1 LFNYK
6 KKIKRSKKKMIK
18 PKNIYKRRHKH
29 VKRKLRGGG
38 LNPKLK
44 KALLIA
50 TASGIAG
57 GLAAYGVH
65 KYKQQ
70 VQNNKGLIISP
81 SAPQLSLNTLPPP
94 VVQFREPQTPSVP
107 QLQIS
112 EPQTPSIPQLQIS
125 EPQTPSIPQLQ
136 FSVPQTTSVP
146 QLQSSTPQQQIEP
159 FREPELPATLEL
171 KLQEISTDVRP
182 RYHLESS
189 SEPGFSTANPLSTF
203 EIKPSTFVPALA
215 LGVGGWKGVGLGL
228 LAASAGVHNNN
239 NSTFYGNRLE
249 GTNYQYL
256 T

>member
-1 LFNYK
+1 
-6 KKIKRSKKKMIK
+6 MIK

-50 TASGIAG
+50 AASGIAG

-112 EPQTPSIPQLQIS
+112 EPQTPSA
-125 EPQTPSIPQLQ
+125 
-136 FSVPQTTSVP
+136 P

-159 FREPELPATLEL
+159 FREPELPAALEL

-182 RYHLESS
+182 RYYLERS

-203 EIKPSTFVPALA
+203 EIKPSTFVPALT

-228 LAASAGVHNNN
+228 LASSAGVHNNN
-239 NSTFYGNRLE
+239 NSTFYGDRLE
-249 GTNYQYL
+249 GTNYL